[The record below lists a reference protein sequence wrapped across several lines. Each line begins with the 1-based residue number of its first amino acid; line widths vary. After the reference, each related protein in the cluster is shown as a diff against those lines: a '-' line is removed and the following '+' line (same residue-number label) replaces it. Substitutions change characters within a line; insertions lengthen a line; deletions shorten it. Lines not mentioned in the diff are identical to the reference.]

1 MGTIEVIALVLVFA
15 AAILFYLA
23 LRRWYL
29 QRRGAVDLSVRT
41 RPGAGGRGWVLG
53 VARYAGDDLVW
64 YRVFSVLPGPARV
77 LSRAAL
83 EIISRRI
90 PDGSEAWAV
99 QPGARIL
106 ECTHAGNP
114 VQLAMGEETLTGFL
128 SWLESQPPGYTM
140 PGYLTG

>member
-29 QRRGAVDLSVRT
+29 QRRGAIDLSVRT
-41 RPGAGGRGWVLG
+41 RPGSGGRGWVLG
-53 VARYAGDDLVW
+53 VARYVGDDLIW
-64 YRVFSVLPGPARV
+64 YRVFSILPGPART

-83 EIISRRI
+83 EIVSRRT
-90 PDGSEAWAV
+90 PDGPEVWAV

-106 ECTHAGNP
+106 ECTHGGQP
-114 VQLAMGEETLTGFL
+114 LQLAMGEETLTGFL

>member
-1 MGTIEVIALVLVFA
+1 MGTIEVIALVLVFS

-29 QRRGAVDLSVRT
+29 QRRGAIDLSVRN
-41 RPGAGGRGWVLG
+41 RPGSGGRGWVLG
-53 VARYAGDDLVW
+53 VARYVGDDLVW
-64 YRVFSVLPGPARV
+64 YRVFSARPGPTRV
-77 LSRAAL
+77 ISRATL
-83 EIISRRI
+83 EIVSRRI

-106 ECTHAGNP
+106 ECNLAGRP